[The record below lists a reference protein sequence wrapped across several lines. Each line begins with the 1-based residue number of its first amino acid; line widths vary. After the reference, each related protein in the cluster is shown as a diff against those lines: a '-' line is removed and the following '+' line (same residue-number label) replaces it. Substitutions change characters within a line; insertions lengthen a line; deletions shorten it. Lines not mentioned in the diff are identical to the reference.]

1 MSPKSSEVSTR
12 GRQATGQP
20 ARVCR
25 GWSKA
30 IWGLLVPCLLWAG
43 QVVVELDSYDQRR
56 APAVDS
62 AQTANPLVSSQS
74 SARRFLIAVPPLSR
88 VASVALA
95 FDGETI
101 AAALPCC
108 STTVPDGEV
117 SRTASA
123 YRERDSGGLAFV
135 ECWVG
140 TPESTPGMREPG
152 SDRPARLEVSYEPLP
167 RAERAPRERLLSGCA
182 VTDSSTLAFVNST
195 DVRAWYSA
203 PDTSLT
209 PFFGGDPVPYDF
221 EVAELAELP
230 MRCQVI
236 IVAHIGGL
244 GYVPIEYAY
253 DIQPT
258 IKGIRAELSA
268 LGISS
273 ILVPFYRTRGGSLAR
288 LRTVSE
294 MFGLHHS
301 NAGRLA
307 GEIDRVLSRRPQQR
321 VIMVGLSNG
330 AVFADGVMQWLSDAA
345 RSRVCVIEVG
355 PPLLGPSDD
364 ESVLRLSNE
373 DQDPLVMGE
382 YWTMMRTWVPGLFR
396 LVYARLTRQELSQY
410 DAYHFQNHD
419 YSWPSV
425 RPEVV
430 SFLEAWA
437 RRERLP

>member
-1 MSPKSSEVSTR
+1 V
-12 GRQATGQP
+12 AGQP
-20 ARVCR
+20 GRVFF
-25 GWSKA
+25 GWSRA

-43 QVVVELDSYDQRR
+43 QVVVELDSPGQRF
-56 APAVDS
+56 APAVDIS
-62 AQTANPLVSSQS
+62 RTANPLVSSQS

-88 VASVALA
+88 VTSVALA
-95 FDGETI
+95 VDGETS
-101 AAALPCC
+101 AVGLPCC
-108 STTVPDGEV
+108 STAVPDGEV
-117 SRTASA
+117 SRTASF
-123 YRERDSGGLAFV
+123 YRERDSGGVAFL
-135 ECWVG
+135 ECWIG
-140 TPESTPGMREPG
+140 ASESTPGVRGAG
-152 SDRPARLEVSYEPLP
+152 SYRPASLEVSYETLP

-182 VTDSSTLAFVNST
+182 ITDSSTRVFSNPT

-203 PDTSLT
+203 ADTSLS

-230 MRCQVI
+230 LRCQVI

-244 GYVPIEYAY
+244 GYVPIQYAY

-258 IKGIRAELSA
+258 IKGIREELSA
-268 LGISS
+268 IGVSS

-301 NAGRLA
+301 NAARLA
-307 GEIDRVLSRRPQQR
+307 GEIDRVLSRHPQQR

-330 AVFADGVMQWLSDAA
+330 AVFADGVTQWLSDSA
-345 RSRVCVIEVG
+345 RSRVCTVEVG

-364 ESVLRLSNE
+364 KSVLRLSNQ

-382 YWTMMRTWVPGLFR
+382 YWTIMRTWVPGLFR
-396 LVYARLTRQELSQY
+396 LVYARLTRRELTQY

-425 RPEVV
+425 RQEVV
-430 SFLEAWA
+430 SFLEAWLS
-437 RRERLP
+437 R